1 MWGNPYLN
9 VQFQYLWIWIIN
21 IVLFSIPIFLNLNF
35 QSQYFWIWP
44 TFSIPIFLNLNLNF
58 QSQYFWIWPTFQRVV
73 YCTLPYQS
81 WSNQHLSTFQRVS
94 VFLHIVLSHIKPAFI
109 RSSMP
114 FTFPPIFNSNIQCSD
129 RKPSQMKIWT
139 NANHICSSM
148 QPTNILQFN
157 AINQCRGVN
166 TNIYTNTNIY
176 ISIPIYIYVNTNI
189 YVEVSTPIYSA
200 ANLYLL
206 NQCKQSNHIC
216 NSNAIQCKSKLQT
229 TLAISMQFNASQC
242 N

>member
-21 IVLFSIPIFLNLNF
+21 IVL
-35 QSQYFWIWP
+35 
-44 TFSIPIFLNLNLNF
+44 FSIPIFLNLNLNF

-94 VFLHIVLSHIKPAFI
+94 VFLHIVLYHIKPACI
-109 RSSMP
+109 RGSMP

-139 NANHICSSM
+139 NANHICCAM
-148 QPTNILQFN
+148 CKP
-157 AINQCRGVN
+157 
-166 TNIYTNTNIY
+166 
-176 ISIPIYIYVNTNI
+176 
-189 YVEVSTPIYSA
+189 
-200 ANLYLL
+200 YLL
-206 NQCKQSNHIC
+206 CNVPIGSRLKHSNHI
-216 NSNAIQCKSKLQT
+216 QC
-229 TLAISMQFNASQC
+229 QC
-242 N
+242 NPM